1 MKSFLKCTIA
11 MLLMVAGPAITT
23 GPETGRV
30 DWSVLA
36 TAHAV
41 DLTTA
46 KPAVLFQN
54 LRASKVYVNSN
65 ELPRFGY
72 SNGVVV
78 NSWTQPLKLPPVVG
92 TDETASDLEA
102 HTKSALDALTKQLH
116 DAKVSKEAI
125 LTFYIYF
132 DSAGE
137 SFDNLV
143 HITSLLNQYMAGRLS
158 YQTNPPSLNDV
169 PIRNVHGVRDVSQH
183 LGLSGNARVA
193 FQVVVLD
200 PSTTTEERIF
210 DTSTKPVRSD
220 GRAPFLIGGMI
231 GQNMS
236 FTVPTNEQPKNLL
249 ANLDKI
255 LAEMGAQRGDIEQ
268 VTIRYTRKSGLTPE
282 YLRKLVTEYFS
293 GRAATVPRINM
304 EQVEVAGFA
313 ANETCV
319 EASGSVALASI
330 N

>member
-1 MKSFLKCTIA
+1 MKSFIKCTLGIL
-11 MLLMVAGPAITT
+11 MLVAGPAITT
-23 GPETGRV
+23 DQGTGRV
-30 DWSVLA
+30 DWSVVA
-36 TAHAV
+36 TAQAV

-78 NSWTQPLKLPPVVG
+78 NSWTRPLKLPPVVG
-92 TDETASDLEA
+92 SDETAGDLEA
-102 HTKSALDALTKQLH
+102 HTKSALDALTAQLH
-116 DAKVSKEAI
+116 EANVSKEAI

-169 PIRNVHGVRDVSQH
+169 PIRNVHGVKNVSQH
-183 LGLSGNARVA
+183 LGIAGNARVA

-210 DTSTKPVRSD
+210 DTHTKPVRAD

-236 FTVPTNEQPKNLL
+236 FTVPTSDQPKNLL

-255 LAEMGAQRGDIEQ
+255 LAQMGAQRGDIEQ
-268 VTIRYTRKSGLTPE
+268 VTIRYTRKSGLTPD
-282 YLRKLVTEYFS
+282 YLRKLATEYFA
-293 GRAATVPRINM
+293 GRTTATPRINV
-304 EQVEVAGFA
+304 EQIEVAGFA
-313 ANETCV
+313 ANEACV
-319 EASGSVALASI
+319 EASGSVALATL
-330 N
+330 